1 MAINPPGVPK
11 LGVGAAFAWIDYGRF
26 VEVYPVR
33 TGWLVLWGRYEELG
47 RRKILDGNRTYPNLD
62 GARRRL
68 ADAVLEL
75 TGKPRLAAEAVAM
88 LDRAALPDRRPA
100 DLPDP
105 L

>member
-1 MAINPPGVPK
+1 VSIDPNAAAASSAA
-11 LGVGAAFAWIDYGRF
+11 AAFVWRDHGRF

-47 RRKILDGNRTYPNLD
+47 RRKILDGNRTYTDLV
-62 GARRRL
+62 GTRRRV
-68 ADAVLEL
+68 ADAALAL

-88 LDRAALPDRRPA
+88 LDRASLPDRRPP
-100 DLPDP
+100 DLPRP